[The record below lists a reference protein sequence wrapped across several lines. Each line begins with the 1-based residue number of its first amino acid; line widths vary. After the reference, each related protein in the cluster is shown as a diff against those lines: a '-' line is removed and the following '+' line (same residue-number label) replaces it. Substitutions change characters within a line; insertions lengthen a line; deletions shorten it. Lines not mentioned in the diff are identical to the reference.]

1 MSQRSRICP
10 EAAGRTCPEAVRRG
24 SHSRPLAQFFPIRTA
39 LGRQI
44 KVYIFFYGMAVKVPK
59 MSEIL
64 VKIIKLTFAIIALVI
79 GNHNCS
85 TLPKIH
91 INV

>member
-1 MSQRSRICP
+1 MSRSRGPNISRSRAP
-10 EAAGRTCPEAVRRG
+10 RAVLETSG
-24 SHSRPLAQFFPIRTA
+24 TVFPIRAA

-44 KVYIFFYGMAVKVPK
+44 KVYIFFHGIAVKVPK

-79 GNHNCS
+79 GIHNCL

-91 INV
+91 INA

>member
-1 MSQRSRICP
+1 MPEVSRAYGQRP
-10 EAAGRTCPEAVRRG
+10 QAGQQRVD
-24 SHSRPLAQFFPIRTA
+24 F
-39 LGRQI
+39 
-44 KVYIFFYGMAVKVPK
+44 FFYGIAVKGPK

-64 VKIIKLTFAIIALVI
+64 VKVIKLTFAIIALVI

>member
-10 EAAGRTCPEAVRRG
+10 EAAGRTCPEAARRG
-24 SHSRPLAQFFPIRTA
+24 PYSRPLAQFFPIRTA

-44 KVYIFFYGMAVKVPK
+44 KVYIFLYGIAVKVPK

>member
-1 MSQRSRICP
+1 MSKRSRICP
-10 EAAGRTCPEAVRRG
+10 EAAGRTYPEAARREPYL
-24 SHSRPLAQFFPIRTA
+24 RPLAQFFPIRAA

-44 KVYIFFYGMAVKVPK
+44 KVYIFFHGIAVKVPK

-79 GNHNCS
+79 GIHNCL

-91 INV
+91 INA